1 MISWGCPIQM
11 SFLNYFSSE
20 ASPRQTSSQYID
32 FNFNNNVRM
41 QEQFG
46 YRTPAQ
52 APGEAL
58 TEDIAAQYPIAPS

>member
-1 MISWGCPIQM
+1 M
-11 SFLNYFSSE
+11 SFQNYFSSE

-32 FNFNNNVRM
+32 FNNHVRM